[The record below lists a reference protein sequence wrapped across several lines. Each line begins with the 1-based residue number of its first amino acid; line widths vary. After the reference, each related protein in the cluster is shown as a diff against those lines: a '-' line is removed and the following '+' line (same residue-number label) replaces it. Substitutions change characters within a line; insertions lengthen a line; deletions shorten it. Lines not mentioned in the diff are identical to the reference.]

1 MVAVAKH
8 TPDGPED
15 QAAGLRDEMRRLWH
29 RVIERRAPHVLE
41 TVLATGSDLPSD
53 ETAIPCLQAVNI
65 WFQLTRIID
74 ENTAMRGRRMVEAAQ
89 GPEAVEGSFAKA
101 LTTLDPKM
109 TAEDF
114 AALARHLSVGPTI
127 TAHPTEA
134 KRVTVLEIHRRI
146 YRHLVS
152 LETQRWTPRERDEIL
167 QDIEAE
173 IDLLWMT
180 GELRMERPSLRDEIE
195 WGLQFFRDALYDAVP
210 QLFDRFSTATEARFG
225 PGLDITPCVRFH
237 SWIGGDR
244 DGNPNVTAEVTRD
257 ALARARRSILARYQE
272 DIATAAARISITSR
286 IVALPPKVEAPI
298 RAILERSPDAKRL
311 ASRNPGEVFRQALT
325 AIGAQLRAMQ
335 EQTAGA
341 GYPTVSHFIADLRSI
356 EAGLEAID
364 AHRLATRF
372 IAPLRFRA
380 ETFGFRTTTLDVRQ
394 NSTVVTAVLSEVWA
408 LTGPV
413 PAQGSADWARRLRDE
428 LGRSDL
434 VQVNRSRLGPEA
446 CELLDLLTLMHD
458 AHLSDD
464 PEAIGP
470 FILSMTR
477 SAEDVLAVYLLAR
490 HAGFGAEKLDLRV
503 VPLFE
508 TIEDLR
514 NAPAVFDAVLAVP
527 LAQRSLRSRDATVEV
542 MLG

>member
-41 TVLATGSDLPSD
+41 IVQTTGADLPSD

-74 ENTAMRGRRMVEAAQ
+74 ENTAMRSRRMVEATQ

-109 TAEDF
+109 TSEDF
-114 AALARHLSVGPTI
+114 AALTRHLSVGPTI

-210 QLFDRFSTATEARFG
+210 QLFDRFSAATEARFG

-257 ALARARRSILARYQE
+257 ALARARRSILARYQD

-335 EQTAGA
+335 EQTSGA
-341 GYPTVSHFIADLRSI
+341 GYPSVSHFIADLRSI

-413 PAQGSADWARRLRDE
+413 PAQGSPDWARRLRDE

-434 VQVNRSRLGPEA
+434 VHVNRSRLGPEA
-446 CELLDLLTLMHD
+446 RELLDLLTLMRD
-458 AHLSDD
+458 AHISDD

-490 HAGFGAEKLDLRV
+490 HAGFGSEKARSA
-503 VPLFE
+503 
-508 TIEDLR
+508 R
-514 NAPAVFDAVLAVP
+514 GAAV
-527 LAQRSLRSRDATVEV
+527 
-542 MLG
+542 

>member
-8 TPDGPED
+8 TQDGPED

-41 TVLATGSDLPSD
+41 TVLATGADLPSD

-74 ENTAMRGRRMVEAAQ
+74 ENTAMRGRRTLEASQ

-109 TAEDF
+109 TAAEF
-114 AALARHLSVGPTI
+114 TALTQHLSVGPTI

-152 LETQRWTPRERDEIL
+152 LETQRWTPRERDDIL

-195 WGLQFFRDALYDAVP
+195 WGLQFFRDALFDAVP
-210 QLFDRFSTATEARFG
+210 QLFDRFSTAAEARFG
-225 PGLDITPCVRFH
+225 PGLDTTPCVRFH

-257 ALARARRSILARYQE
+257 ALARARRSILTRYQE
-272 DIATAAARISITSR
+272 DIATAAARISITQR
-286 IVALPPKVEAPI
+286 IVPLPAQTEAQI
-298 RAILERSPDAKRL
+298 RALIARSPDAKRL

-325 AIGAQLRAMQ
+325 AIGARLRAMQ
-335 EQTAGA
+335 ERSDEPGA
-341 GYPTVSHFIADLRSI
+341 GYPSVSHFIADLRCI

-364 AHRLATRF
+364 AHRLAARF

-394 NSTVVTAVLSEVWA
+394 NSTVITAVLSE
-408 LTGPV
+408 
-413 PAQGSADWARRLRDE
+413 
-428 LGRSDL
+428 
-434 VQVNRSRLGPEA
+434 
-446 CELLDLLTLMHD
+446 
-458 AHLSDD
+458 
-464 PEAIGP
+464 I
-470 FILSMTR
+470 
-477 SAEDVLAVYLLAR
+477 
-490 HAGFGAEKLDLRV
+490 
-503 VPLFE
+503 
-508 TIEDLR
+508 
-514 NAPAVFDAVLAVP
+514 
-527 LAQRSLRSRDATVEV
+527 
-542 MLG
+542 